1 MNTTAHIPVLLNEV
15 ITNLNLKSGDNVI
28 DATLGGGGHAEAILE
43 ATEPLGK
50 LLGIDWD
57 ARAVELARQRLT
69 KNSPEADAS
78 EKRII
83 LKTGTYTDIKQI
95 AYESEFNPIH
105 AILLDLGLSTDQL
118 KDATRGFS
126 FSAEGSLDMRF
137 YDQGAL
143 TAGKIVNTWSE
154 NELAHIFRVYGEERH
169 ATRIARHIVATRQ
182 LAPIN
187 SVPELVALVLR
198 GAGKRGGRIH
208 PATRIFQ
215 ALRIATNSELDNITK
230 VLPEALSL
238 LAPGGRLAVISF
250 HSLEDRIVKHYFRD
264 KAIAC
269 ICPPL
274 LPVCRCDHKAEV
286 KLITKKALTPSEAE
300 VKANPASRSAKLRV
314 IEKI

>member
-1 MNTTAHIPVLLNEV
+1 MKTTAHIPVLLNEV
-15 ITNLNLKSGDNVI
+15 IANLNLKSGDNVI

-43 ATEPLGK
+43 ATEPTGR

-57 ARAVELARQRLT
+57 NQAVKRAETRLA
-69 KNSPEADAS
+69 KYK
-78 EKRII
+78 KRII
-83 LKTGTYTDIKQI
+83 LKTGTYTDIKKI
-95 AYESEFNPIH
+95 AYESDFTPIH

-118 KDATRGFS
+118 KDSARGFS
-126 FSAEGSLDMRF
+126 FSADGALDMRF
-137 YDQGAL
+137 SGQGAL
-143 TAGKIVNTWSE
+143 TAGKIVNTWPE

-169 ATRIARHIVATRQ
+169 AARIARHIVATRQ
-182 LAPIN
+182 TAPIS

-208 PATRIFQ
+208 PATRAFQ
-215 ALRIATNSELDNITK
+215 ALRIATNSELDNIAR

-264 KAIAC
+264 KAVEC

-274 LPVCRCDHKAEV
+274 LPVCRCGHKAEV
-286 KLITKKALTPSEAE
+286 KLITKKAITPSPAE
-300 VKANPASRSAKLRV
+300 IKANPASRSAKLRV
-314 IEKI
+314 IEKL

>member
-1 MNTTAHIPVLLNEV
+1 MSNVTQHIPVLLNEV
-15 ITNLNLKSGDNVI
+15 IANLNLKSGDNAI

-43 ATEPLGK
+43 ATKPAGK

-57 ARAVELARQRLT
+57 NQAVSGAAKRLAKHT
-69 KNSPEADAS
+69 N
-78 EKRII
+78 RII
-83 LKTGTYTDIKQI
+83 LKVGTYTDIKQI
-95 AYESEFNPIH
+95 AYESGINPIH

-118 KDATRGFS
+118 HDSARGFS
-126 FSAEGSLDMRF
+126 FSSEGSLDMRF
-137 YDQGAL
+137 SGQGRL
-143 TAGKIVNTWSE
+143 TAGAIVNTWPE

-182 LAPIN
+182 LAPIS
-187 SVPELVALVLR
+187 SVPELVALVMR

-208 PATRIFQ
+208 PATRVFQ
-215 ALRIATNSELDNITK
+215 ALRIATNFELDNIAK

-250 HSLEDRIVKHYFRD
+250 HSLEDRIVKHWFRD
-264 KAIAC
+264 KAIEC
-269 ICPPL
+269 VCPPL
-274 LPVCRCDHKAEV
+274 LPLCRCGHKAEV
-286 KLITKKALTPSEAE
+286 KLITKKAITPGEAE